1 MRRSPACAAR
11 PRWSSSGRSAQA
23 LTPRGTFVIVG
34 GEEGG
39 RWLAGMDRQ
48 LRTVLLGPFTR
59 RRPLVVFAFPKPELL
74 ERLAELAEQGKITPV
89 VDKTFPLSEASE
101 AVRELARG
109 HARGK
114 LVITV

>member
-1 MRRSPACAAR
+1 
-11 PRWSSSGRSAQA
+11 
-23 LTPRGTFVIVG
+23 
-34 GEEGG
+34 
-39 RWLAGMDRQ
+39 MDRQ